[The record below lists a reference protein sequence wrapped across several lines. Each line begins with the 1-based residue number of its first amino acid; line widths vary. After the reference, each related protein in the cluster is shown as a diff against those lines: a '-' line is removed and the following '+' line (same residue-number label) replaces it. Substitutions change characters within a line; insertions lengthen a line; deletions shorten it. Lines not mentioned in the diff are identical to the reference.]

1 MRGILLALMIGCCL
15 PAMGCKGEGGVE
27 KYTPSQ
33 NDARTAVETAL
44 KHWKE
49 GQAKP
54 SKFTMGA
61 VKIEVVDMAWTE
73 GQKLQEYEI
82 LAEEPVEGAGPRV
95 FSVRLKTNKAAAT
108 VKYFVIGK
116 DPLWVYGERD
126 YKKLSG
132 G

>member
-1 MRGILLALMIGCCL
+1 MRGSFLVLVMSCLMAVGCGKE
-15 PAMGCKGEGGVE
+15 AGIE

-33 NDARTAVETAL
+33 NDARAAVEKALTA
-44 KHWKE
+44 WKE

-54 SKFTMGA
+54 SKFTLGS
-61 VKIEVVDMAWTE
+61 VNIEVVDQVWTE
-73 GQKLQEYEI
+73 GQKLQEFEI
-82 LAEEPVEGAGPRV
+82 VSEEPVEGTGPRV
-95 FSVRLKTNKAAAT
+95 FSVKLKTNKIANT
-108 VKYFVIGK
+108 VKYYVIGK